1 MKNIKCVRQRLEEK
15 ENCYRQQPRQEG
27 GQREGGGHYRDSYRY
42 GEAGAQRP
50 AGGRGSGGLQRGY
63 EERFDSHNRYYDGY
77 EAGYKRRY
85 DRDKEGQARD
95 RGHQRQRHDS
105 EVSATESME
114 TEKRQVKILVLQ
126 YYYISCR

>member
-50 AGGRGSGGLQRGY
+50 AGGCGSGGLQRGY
-63 EERFDSHNRYYDGY
+63 EERFDSHNRYYEGY

-85 DRDKEGQARD
+85 ERDEEGQARD
-95 RGHQRQRHDS
+95 RGYQRHDS
-105 EVSATESME
+105 EVSATESLE
-114 TEKRQVKILVLQ
+114 TERKQVNTLLHILYDL
-126 YYYISCR
+126 